1 LEAKCDESNMTCGFT
16 MLSNGSVGA
25 KLGVLQKGDVV
36 IVNGKD
42 VYQQDEHQ
50 ILTLNSE

>member
-1 LEAKCDESNMTCGFT
+1 
-16 MLSNGSVGA
+16 
-25 KLGVLQKGDVV
+25 VLQKGDVV

-50 ILTLNSE
+50 ILTLNSEWIYEFVQCFYI